1 MTILHMKNTKE
12 FTKKLLKVTNEFSKI
27 TEFKNQYTKLYA
39 IIYITNEYWKIKL
52 KKQYHFE

>member
-1 MTILHMKNTKE
+1 MTILHMKNPKE

-39 IIYITNEYWKIKL
+39 IIYILAMNIGK
-52 KKQYHFE
+52 

>member
-1 MTILHMKNTKE
+1 MKNPKE

-39 IIYITNEYWKIKL
+39 IIYISNEYWKIKL

>member
-1 MTILHMKNTKE
+1 MTILHMKNPKE

-39 IIYITNEYWKIKL
+39 IIYISNEYWKIKL